1 MRKLATS
8 LHLHPAKADAEI
20 VSVPTEANTIT
31 EIKAYLDTKGISYTS
46 SMTKAELLNLINS

>member
-1 MRKLATS
+1 MPDS
-8 LHLHPAKADAEI
+8 EI

-46 SMTKAELLNLINS
+46 SMTKAELLNLVNS